1 MLSVEKL
8 FKEYYTR
15 LCHFAWQLL
24 NDKDMAEDVV
34 QDAFMVYWNNKD
46 SVLEND
52 IAVKNF
58 LYTSVRNACYN
69 IARREKVTQRF
80 QSLYRIDE
88 LEESQVLANIIRS
101 EVMVEIHRV
110 IQSMPSGCKEVFRLG
125 YLDGLT
131 NAQIAEQLDISVNT
145 VKTQKQRGL
154 KLIKGKLN
162 PELFMLLLAL
172 LIEK

>member
-34 QDAFMVYWNNKD
+34 QDAFMVYWNNRD

-58 LYTSVRNACYN
+58 LYASVRNACYN
-69 IARREKVTQRF
+69 ITRREKVTQRF
-80 QSLYRIDE
+80 QSLYRVDE

-101 EVMVEIHRV
+101 EVMVEIHKV
-110 IQSMPSGCKEVFRLG
+110 IQSMPPGCKEVFRLG

-131 NAQIAEQLDISVNT
+131 NAEIAEQLDISVNT

-162 PELFMLLLAL
+162 PELFVLLLAHI
-172 LIEK
+172 IEK

>member
-46 SVLEND
+46 TILDNEV
-52 IAVKNF
+52 AVKNF
-58 LYTSVRNACYN
+58 LYASVRNACHN
-69 IARREKVTQRF
+69 IIRREKVTQRF
-80 QSLYRIDE
+80 QLLHQVE
-88 LEESQVLANIIRS
+88 EMEESQVLANIIRS
-101 EVMVEIHRV
+101 EVMVEIYRIV
-110 IQSMPSGCKEVFRLG
+110 RSMPLGCQEIFRLG
-125 YLDGLT
+125 YLDGLS
-131 NAQIAEQLDISVNT
+131 NAQIAEQLDISINT

-154 KLIKGKLN
+154 KLVKGKLN
-162 PELFMLLLAL
+162 PELFALLLFL
-172 LIEK
+172 LIGK